1 MFSYA
6 TRRKPA
12 LPICTVLGSA
22 EHCAIAA
29 IASVFSRGA
38 DASCI
43 SYGGPIALMAP
54 LSLSYAYDKTPK
66 ASDHPQSA
74 SLCTSDLSY
83 AYGR

>member
-12 LPICTVLGSA
+12 LPICTVVGSA

-43 SYGGPIALMAP
+43 SYGGPIALMP
-54 LSLSYAYDKTPK
+54 P
-66 ASDHPQSA
+66 
-74 SLCTSDLSY
+74 
-83 AYGR
+83 